1 MFSSALAPALAQ
13 QDMRGLYLNKAG
25 AVHEGEAIFFLTSK
39 WAVYAQK
46 DLTLRDCFSARAL
59 EKPEL
64 SAVRHLRVV
73 KLVAC
78 AT

>member
-1 MFSSALAPALAQ
+1 
-13 QDMRGLYLNKAG
+13 
-25 AVHEGEAIFFLTSK
+25 VHEGEAIFFLTSK

-59 EKPEL
+59 EKPEA

-78 AT
+78 AI